1 MNHVDT
7 LLPSQGIYA
16 GRALADGRIWPAATS
31 LGPNPTFQEDVTKV
45 EVHLLGYEGTLY
57 DQEIEVDFLAR
68 LRDIVRFDSP
78 DQLVAQMDRDI
89 QATRRVVANE
99 EDG

>member
-1 MNHVDT
+1 M
-7 LLPSQGIYA
+7 
-16 GRALADGRIWPAATS
+16 WPAAMS

-45 EVHLLGYEGTLY
+45 EVHLLDYDGTLY

-78 DQLVAQMDRDI
+78 HELVAQMDRDI
-89 QATRRVVANE
+89 AATRQVVA
-99 EDG
+99 EDQSSA